1 MDVLKLK
8 PGYELVFTVTDY
20 YDGPRKGIANY
31 QGQPH
36 LYECIFD
43 ETADNYSESFL
54 LTPLDSNSFQLAVED
69 WEIWRRWEDA
79 FHAGKADKR
88 THPALPHEARRH
100 AELKQFLDKSLISD
114 PPKAV
119 TRIGQFDV
127 LGESSLPRG
136 VVRPLQVKW
145 TESSPQRDAG
155 ERRPDLRGYQ

>member
-1 MDVLKLK
+1 MDALKLK

-36 LYECIFD
+36 LYDCIFD

-54 LTPLDSNSFQLAVED
+54 LTPLDSNSFQLAMED

-79 FHAGKADKR
+79 FHLGKADKS

-100 AELKQFLDKSLISD
+100 AELKQILDKSLVTD
-114 PPKAV
+114 PKKAV
-119 TRIGQFDV
+119 TRMGQFDV
-127 LGESSLPRG
+127 LGESKLPRG

-145 TESSPQRDAG
+145 TEPLLHRDTG
-155 ERRPDLRGYQ
+155 ERRPDLRGYR